1 MKKLIT
7 LILAGMMIFTATACS
22 NDKNSSENG
31 TDNSLKDVKDK
42 GELVLGLDDSFP
54 PMGFQDEDGNI
65 IGFDIDL
72 AKEVASRMG
81 VELKLQPIVWS
92 TNISQL
98 ESKNIDCVWNGMSI
112 NDERKEKML
121 LSEAYMKNRMVLVVT
136 NSSGINSS
144 AELKDKTI
152 GVQNGSTAYTI
163 LEESNFNDD
172 AKEITGFTDNLKAFL
187 ALEANGIDSLFI
199 DEVFAEYYITSNNKD
214 FKVLDDGALADEEY
228 AIGFRK
234 NDSELRNE
242 VQKILSE
249 MKVDGK
255 VAEISE
261 KWFGEDI
268 TTIK

>member
-1 MKKLIT
+1 MKKLFT
-7 LILAGMMIFTATACS
+7 LILTGMMILTASACS
-22 NDKNSSENG
+22 SDKNSSNSS

-54 PMGFQDEDGNI
+54 PMGFQDADGNI

-72 AKEVASRMG
+72 ANEVASRMG
-81 VELKLQPIVWS
+81 VQLKLQPIVWS

-98 ESKNIDCVWNGMSI
+98 NSKNIDCVWNGMSI

-136 NSSGINSS
+136 NKSGINSS
-144 AELKDKTI
+144 TELKGKVI
-152 GVQNGSTAYTI
+152 GVQNGSTAHGI
-163 LEESNFNDD
+163 LEESNFKDD

-187 ALEANGIDSLFI
+187 ALESGGIDSLFI
-199 DEVFAEYYITSNNKD
+199 DEVFAEYYIESNKKD
-214 FKVLDDGALADEEY
+214 FKILDDGALADEEY
-228 AIGFRK
+228 AIGFRTG
-234 NDSELRNE
+234 DTALRNE

-249 MKVDGK
+249 MKADGK
-255 VAEISE
+255 VAEISQ

-268 TTIK
+268 STIK